1 MRPGRN
7 PAPAALIVVLAA
19 LALPAPASALTKPEY
34 IAQADQICRS
44 GFKAYA
50 ERARG
55 LKTVFRR
62 HRSHSEADQRAK
74 LRAFGKIVGAYGETL
89 RKQDRRLRALA
100 APPENAAA
108 LGAWLDLR
116 DNAGDLY
123 LAGARAVRHHKAA
136 RFFFTVLAATQ
147 GEKEADRYVGGF
159 GFTSCA
165 RPAMP
170 PQL

>member
-62 HRSHSEADQRAK
+62 HRSHS
-74 LRAFGKIVGAYGETL
+74 
-89 RKQDRRLRALA
+89 ALA